1 MDAASSSL
9 PAKKIVNEPYT
20 PRTIVSKTNTIT
32 TKYTPNEITRIVKTP
47 LVKTGDIRIVVMAIV
62 GLILLMMGIKL
73 VNSTERVQRI

>member
-9 PAKKIVNEPYT
+9 PAKKIVNEPYV
-20 PRTIVSKTNTIT
+20 PKTIVSKTNTIT